1 MSLGLAKS
9 ARGTS
14 INLLPFPFTGEKP
27 FSCSSCQR
35 GYSSRVNLQR
45 HQQREHGD
53 KQKEDKAEQKT
64 QQEKQQQSA
73 TEEAKTKPVTRR
85 PRREKLQEKIAAQ
98 EKLLNELKRSLSTLG
113 DINEESPETEDKHA
127 MPADVPSCAQVSVTV
142 SMQVEPA
149 KAAGVDDDDDE
160 GITPEKENALS
171 SSSTAEGVSSS
182 GKAKSSRKITSYFTV
197 VGQHAEL

>member
-1 MSLGLAKS
+1 M
-9 ARGTS
+9 
-14 INLLPFPFTGEKP
+14 
-27 FSCSSCQR
+27 
-35 GYSSRVNLQR
+35 
-45 HQQREHGD
+45 
-53 KQKEDKAEQKT
+53 
-64 QQEKQQQSA
+64 
-73 TEEAKTKPVTRR
+73 TRR

-113 DINEESPETEDKHA
+113 DINEESTETENKHA

-149 KAAGVDDDDDE
+149 KAAGDEDDDDDE

-182 GKAKSSRKITSYFTV
+182 GKAKGNRKITSYFTV